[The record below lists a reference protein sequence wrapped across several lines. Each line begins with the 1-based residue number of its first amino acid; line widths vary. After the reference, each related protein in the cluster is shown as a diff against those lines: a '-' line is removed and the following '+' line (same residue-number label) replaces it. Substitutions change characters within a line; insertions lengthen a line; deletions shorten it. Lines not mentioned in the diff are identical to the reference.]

1 MSTFPP
7 EALMTRRA
15 LVFPPAWRRLGLLG
29 VVVLLSGSP
38 RAQPQPAGRAREP
51 IIGGP
56 CEGCEG
62 VFEGLPA
69 RLASVTR
76 IARAGEPGQP
86 MIIDGVVRD
95 TRGAPIGGVIVY
107 AYHTDAGGIYRP
119 VQDAP
124 GASARR
130 HGQLRGWAVT
140 DSVGRYQFVTIRPG
154 HYPERNAPQHVH
166 MHVIEPRCCTYYIG
180 SIVFRDDP
188 LLTDAARDRTRADR
202 GGSGL
207 ADPTRGADGR
217 WRVRRDIRLGA
228 GVPGY
233 DEARRRRP

>member
-1 MSTFPP
+1 VPTFLS
-7 EALMTRRA
+7 EALMTQRA
-15 LVFPPAWRRLGLLG
+15 LVFPPASRRLGLLA
-29 VVVLLSGSP
+29 VVALLSGSA

-69 RLASVTR
+69 TLPPVTRLAQ
-76 IARAGEPGQP
+76 AGEPGRP
-86 MIIDGVVRD
+86 MTIDGVVRD
-95 TRGAPIGGVIVY
+95 RAGTPVAGVIVY
-107 AYHTDAGGIYRP
+107 AYHTDARGIYRP
-119 VQDAP
+119 VEDAP

-166 MHVIEPRCCTYYIG
+166 MHVIEPGCCTYYIG

-188 LLTDAARDRTRADR
+188 LLTGVAREKARADR

-207 ADPTRGADGR
+207 ATPTRGADGV
-217 WRVRRDIRLGA
+217 WHVRRDIRLGV

-233 DEARRRRP
+233 GEARRRP